1 MYIMIYTSQN
11 KINSYIDD
19 DEYNTIIP
27 MLLPSQEISLGKI
40 LQSID
45 ESMHKS
51 SHEDENM
58 QILPGIQDVTTPTNG
73 LRFYFDDQSSDDKK
87 RKFYKALRRDLKP
100 TQFPSTHQQIPF
112 IEADESYDDIVNEFT
127 DSASHSQHNASQ
139 PQSFAFKSNAP
150 TQKQISF
157 IEEYKFKRS
166 EIQHPRYA

>member
-73 LRFYFDDQSSDDKK
+73 LRFYFDDQSSDDK
-87 RKFYKALRRDLKP
+87 RSKFYKS
-100 TQFPSTHQQIPF
+100 QFPSTYQQIPC
-112 IEADESYDDIVNEFT
+112 IEVNESYDDIANEFT
-127 DSASHSQHNASQ
+127 DLASHTPHNASITT
-139 PQSFAFKSNAP
+139 P
-150 TQKQISF
+150 I
-157 IEEYKFKRS
+157 IC
-166 EIQHPRYA
+166 I